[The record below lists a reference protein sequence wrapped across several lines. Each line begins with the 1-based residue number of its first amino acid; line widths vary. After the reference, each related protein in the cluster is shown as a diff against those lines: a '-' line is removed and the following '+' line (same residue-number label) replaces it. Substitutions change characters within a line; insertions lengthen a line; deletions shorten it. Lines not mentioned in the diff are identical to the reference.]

1 MTHYLL
7 GLATLPTVAAVVYG
21 AHRLW
26 WWLKDNGAIE
36 MVVARIVG
44 IRMSQKLHDR
54 AVFGVRV
61 ATCQRVW
68 GVDLPGRVS
77 ILVTAGR
84 IPVGFAVF
92 ERAASALTGALSE
105 AEPPAEDAPQVA
117 RPTAEVEA

>member
-7 GLATLPTVAAVVYG
+7 GMATLPTVAAVVYG
-21 AHRLW
+21 SHRLW
-26 WWLKDNGAIE
+26 WWLKDNRAIAA
-36 MVVARIVG
+36 VVARIVG
-44 IRMSQKLHDR
+44 VRMPQKLHDR

-84 IPVGFAVF
+84 TRLNPDVWL
-92 ERAASALTGALSE
+92 RAASALTWALSE
-105 AEPPAEDAPQVA
+105 ANPPVDDAPK
-117 RPTAEVEA
+117 TAGRQQ